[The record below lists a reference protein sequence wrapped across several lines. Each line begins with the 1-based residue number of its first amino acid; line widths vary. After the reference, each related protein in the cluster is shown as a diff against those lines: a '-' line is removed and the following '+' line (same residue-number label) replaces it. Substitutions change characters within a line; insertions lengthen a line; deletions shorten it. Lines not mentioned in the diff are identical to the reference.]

1 MVHDKETTT
10 ILNRY
15 GLADLKNEEITSLIH
30 DLKKISINANTGEE
44 CDSTSK
50 SAVNVH
56 VSNHPLLAHKVS
68 ILRSSSTIPHAFRS
82 VLREITFHLGYEAM
96 SSLTTRPVNITVPNS
111 TDHVSFVGKKISERI
126 TLIPILR
133 SGLGMSD
140 AMLELVPNAGVHHI
154 GMYKSHNMPVQYYN
168 RLPKICEYDV
178 AFVIDPVMATAQ
190 TMMSV
195 LGIMKKWGVPKIH
208 VVTVIASKI
217 AIKTISEA
225 HPDIKITVGE
235 IDDAI
240 DDAGCLLP
248 GLGDAG
254 DRIFGTHVEDNEE
267 ALMHVS
273 KRKKSI

>member
-1 MVHDKETTT
+1 
-10 ILNRY
+10 
-15 GLADLKNEEITSLIH
+15 
-30 DLKKISINANTGEE
+30 
-44 CDSTSK
+44 
-50 SAVNVH
+50 
-56 VSNHPLLAHKVS
+56 
-68 ILRSSSTIPHAFRS
+68 
-82 VLREITFHLGYEAM
+82 
-96 SSLTTRPVNITVPNS
+96 
-111 TDHVSFVGKKISERI
+111 
-126 TLIPILR
+126 
-133 SGLGMSD
+133 
-140 AMLELVPNAGVHHI
+140 
-154 GMYKSHNMPVQYYN
+154 
-168 RLPKICEYDV
+168 
-178 AFVIDPVMATAQ
+178 MATAQ